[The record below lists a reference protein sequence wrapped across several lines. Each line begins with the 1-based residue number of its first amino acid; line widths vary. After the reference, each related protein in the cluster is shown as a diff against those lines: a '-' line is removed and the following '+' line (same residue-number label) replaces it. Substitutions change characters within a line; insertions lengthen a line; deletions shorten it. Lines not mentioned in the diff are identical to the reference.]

1 MAVYGASRL
10 AGVHSDLVR
19 LVTDVGQTRDV
30 QVVVGA
36 RSYLD
41 EQTAIATGHSKLKDP
56 SHSLHVIIPHLRPL
70 ALAVD
75 IAPVV
80 VANLVAQP
88 IAWLDIPSF
97 KALAAYVL
105 ERAAALE
112 IGIRWGGS
120 WADYDHFEL
129 AANGQCHA

>member
-10 AGVHSDLVR
+10 AGVHADLVR
-19 LVTDVGQTRDV
+19 LVTEVGKTRDV

-56 SHSLHVIIPHLRPL
+56 THSLHVILLHLRPL

-75 IAPVV
+75 LAPWPVV
-80 VANLVAQP
+80 
-88 IAWLDIPSF
+88 WTDIQGF
-97 KALAAYVL
+97 KDLAAYVL
-105 ERAAALE
+105 HVATLLE

-120 WADYDHFEL
+120 WNDFDHFEL